1 MSDSRGRGVARQL
14 HSGGQAGGPAG
25 QASGQPGGQARS
37 SGRKAKPRAA
47 GWRQR
52 FGFIIA
58 FVLATLI
65 GLPLAHALLGQVA
78 AMVLAAF
85 IGGFALGRMTL
96 KRG

>member
-1 MSDSRGRGVARQL
+1 MSDARGRGVARQL
-14 HSGGQAGGPAG
+14 HSGGQAGG
-25 QASGQPGGQARS
+25 QASGQARPA
-37 SGRKAKPRAA
+37 GRKAKPPAA

-65 GLPLAHALLGQVA
+65 GLPMANALLGEVA

-85 IGGFALGRMTL
+85 IGGFLLGRMTL
-96 KRG
+96 KKR

>member
-1 MSDSRGRGVARQL
+1 MSDARGRGVARQL
-14 HSGGQAGGPAG
+14 HSGGQAGG
-25 QASGQPGGQARS
+25 QASGQARPA
-37 SGRKAKPRAA
+37 GRKAKPPAA

-65 GLPLAHALLGQVA
+65 GLPLANALMGQVA

-96 KRG
+96 KKR

>member
-1 MSDSRGRGVARQL
+1 MSDARGRGVARQV
-14 HSGGQAGGPAG
+14 HSGGQAGAG
-25 QASGQPGGQARS
+25 ARTA
-37 SGRKAKPRAA
+37 GRRPKAPTA

-65 GLPLAHALLGQVA
+65 GLPLANALMGQVA

>member
-1 MSDSRGRGVARQL
+1 MSDARGRGVARQL
-14 HSGGQAGGPAG
+14 HSGGQA
-25 QASGQPGGQARS
+25 RS
-37 SGRKAKPRAA
+37 SGRKAKSPVA

-58 FVLATLI
+58 FVMAALI
-65 GLPLAHALLGQVA
+65 GLPLAHALLGHVA

>member
-1 MSDSRGRGVARQL
+1 MSDARGRGVARQV
-14 HSGGQAGGPAG
+14 HSGGQARPM
-25 QASGQPGGQARS
+25 
-37 SGRKAKPRAA
+37 GRKAKAPAA

-65 GLPLAHALLGQVA
+65 GLPLANALMGEVA

>member
-1 MSDSRGRGVARQL
+1 MSDARGRGVARQV
-14 HSGGQAGGPAG
+14 HSGGQAGG
-25 QASGQPGGQARS
+25 QASGQARS
-37 SGRKAKPRAA
+37 SGRKAKTPTG

-65 GLPLAHALLGQVA
+65 GLPLANALMGQVA

-96 KRG
+96 KKR

>member
-14 HSGGQAGGPAG
+14 HSGGQAVG
-25 QASGQPGGQARS
+25 QAVGQAGGQAQS
-37 SGRKAKPRAA
+37 LGRKAKPPAA

>member
-1 MSDSRGRGVARQL
+1 M
-14 HSGGQAGGPAG
+14 PA
-25 QASGQPGGQARS
+25 P
-37 SGRKAKPRAA
+37 

-52 FGFIIA
+52 FGVIIA

-65 GLPLAHALLGQVA
+65 GLPLANALMGEVA

-96 KRG
+96 KKR

>member
-1 MSDSRGRGVARQL
+1 MSDARGRGVARQI
-14 HSGGQAGGPAG
+14 HSGGQARPVA
-25 QASGQPGGQARS
+25 
-37 SGRKAKPRAA
+37 RKAKDPARN
-47 GWRQR
+47 WRQR

-65 GLPLAHALLGQVA
+65 GLPLANALMGEVV

-96 KRG
+96 KKR

>member
-1 MSDSRGRGVARQL
+1 MSDARGRGVARQL
-14 HSGGQAGGPAG
+14 HSGGQAGG
-25 QASGQPGGQARS
+25 QASGQARPA
-37 SGRKAKPRAA
+37 GRKAKPPAA

-65 GLPLAHALLGQVA
+65 GLPLANALMGQAA

-96 KRG
+96 KKR

>member
-14 HSGGQAGGPAG
+14 HSGSQAAG
-25 QASGQPGGQARS
+25 QASGQTRS
-37 SGRKAKPRAA
+37 SGRKAKVHTA

-65 GLPLAHALLGQVA
+65 GLPLANALMGQVA

>member
-1 MSDSRGRGVARQL
+1 MSDARGRGVARQV
-14 HSGGQAGGPAG
+14 HSGGQARLA
-25 QASGQPGGQARS
+25 A
-37 SGRKAKPRAA
+37 RKAKTPTA

-58 FVLATLI
+58 FVLAALI
-65 GLPLAHALLGQVA
+65 GLPLANALLGEIA

>member
-1 MSDSRGRGVARQL
+1 MSDARGRGVARQV
-14 HSGGQAGGPAG
+14 HSGGQAGG
-25 QASGQPGGQARS
+25 QARAAW
-37 SGRKAKPRAA
+37 RKAKAPNA

-65 GLPLAHALLGQVA
+65 GLPLANALLGEVA

-96 KRG
+96 KRR

>member
-1 MSDSRGRGVARQL
+1 MSDARGRGVARQL
-14 HSGGQAGGPAG
+14 HSAGQAGQAGG
-25 QASGQPGGQARS
+25 QASGQPGGQTRS
-37 SGRKAKPRAA
+37 SGRKAKAPTA

-58 FVLATLI
+58 FVLATMI

-96 KRG
+96 KKR

>member
-14 HSGGQAGGPAG
+14 HSGSQAGGQAG
-25 QASGQPGGQARS
+25 QASGQARS

>member
-1 MSDSRGRGVARQL
+1 MSDARGRGVARQV
-14 HSGGQAGGPAG
+14 HSGGQA
-25 QASGQPGGQARS
+25 SGQARPAA
-37 SGRKAKPRAA
+37 RKAKPPTA

-58 FVLATLI
+58 FVLAALI
-65 GLPLAHALLGQVA
+65 GLPLANALLGEIA

>member
-14 HSGGQAGGPAG
+14 HSGGQAGGQAG
-25 QASGQPGGQARS
+25 QASGQPGGQTRS

-58 FVLATLI
+58 FVLATMI

-96 KRG
+96 KKR

>member
-1 MSDSRGRGVARQL
+1 MARQVQ
-14 HSGGQAGGPAG
+14 SGA
-25 QASGQPGGQARS
+25 QASGQARAA
-37 SGRKAKPRAA
+37 GRKAKAPAA

-65 GLPLAHALLGQVA
+65 GLPLANALMGQVA

-96 KRG
+96 KKR

>member
-14 HSGGQAGGPAG
+14 HSGSQAAGQAG

-52 FGFIIA
+52 FGFIVA
-58 FVLATLI
+58 FVLATMI

-96 KRG
+96 KKR

>member
-1 MSDSRGRGVARQL
+1 MSDARGRGVARQL
-14 HSGGQAGGPAG
+14 HSGSQAGG
-25 QASGQPGGQARS
+25 QAGQARS
-37 SGRKAKPRAA
+37 SGRKAKPRAP

-58 FVLATLI
+58 FVLATMI
-65 GLPLAHALLGQVA
+65 GLPLAHALLGQIG

>member
-1 MSDSRGRGVARQL
+1 MSDARGRGVARQL
-14 HSGGQAGGPAG
+14 RSGGQAGG
-25 QASGQPGGQARS
+25 QARPAT
-37 SGRKAKPRAA
+37 RKAKTPIA

-65 GLPLAHALLGQVA
+65 GLPLANALMGQVA

>member
-1 MSDSRGRGVARQL
+1 MSDARGRGVARQL
-14 HSGGQAGGPAG
+14 HSGGQAGGQAG
-25 QASGQPGGQARS
+25 QASGQAGGQARPV
-37 SGRKAKPRAA
+37 GRKAKAPTA

-58 FVLATLI
+58 FVLATMI

-96 KRG
+96 KKR

>member
-1 MSDSRGRGVARQL
+1 MSDARGRGVARQV
-14 HSGGQAGGPAG
+14 HSGA
-25 QASGQPGGQARS
+25 QARPAA
-37 SGRKAKPRAA
+37 RKARATAA

-58 FVLATLI
+58 FVLAALI
-65 GLPLAHALLGQVA
+65 GLPLANALLGEVA

-96 KRG
+96 KRR

>member
-1 MSDSRGRGVARQL
+1 MSDARGRGVARQL
-14 HSGGQAGGPAG
+14 HSGGQAG

-37 SGRKAKPRAA
+37 SGRKAKARAP

-58 FVLATLI
+58 FVLVTLI

>member
-1 MSDSRGRGVARQL
+1 MSDARGRGVARQV
-14 HSGGQAGGPAG
+14 HSGGQARPA
-25 QASGQPGGQARS
+25 A
-37 SGRKAKPRAA
+37 RKASAPAA

-65 GLPLAHALLGQVA
+65 GLPLANALLGEVA

-96 KRG
+96 KKR

>member
-14 HSGGQAGGPAG
+14 HSGGQTVG
-25 QASGQPGGQARS
+25 QAGGQAGGQAQS
-37 SGRKAKPRAA
+37 LGRKAKPPAA

-52 FGFIIA
+52 FGFIIV

>member
-14 HSGGQAGGPAG
+14 HSGSQAGG
-25 QASGQPGGQARS
+25 QASGQPGGQTRS

-58 FVLATLI
+58 FVLATMI
-65 GLPLAHALLGQVA
+65 GLPLAHALLGEVA

-96 KRG
+96 RRG